1 MVTIPTDTY
10 GETTLNLNRQT
21 GSVLDRYFNIV
32 PMVDSNFAEVEVY
45 LTPFEYIQLK
55 NGAVAKM
62 DNDLY
67 IVSEI
72 TGFDPT
78 GNNRTT
84 LKLIKIV
91 N

>member
-1 MVTIPTDTY
+1 
-10 GETTLNLNRQT
+10 
-21 GSVLDRYFNIV
+21 
-32 PMVDSNFAEVEVY
+32 MVDSNFAEVEVY

-72 TGFDPT
+72 TAFDPT